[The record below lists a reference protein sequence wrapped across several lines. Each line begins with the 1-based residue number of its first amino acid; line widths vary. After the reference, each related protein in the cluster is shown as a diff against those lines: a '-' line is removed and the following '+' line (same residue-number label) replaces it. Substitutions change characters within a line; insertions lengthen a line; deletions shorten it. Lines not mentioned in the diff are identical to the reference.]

1 MSNLLAVLNVLYPFY
16 QHENKKSSLDFQEN
30 SVRTS
35 QIDAMPWINV
45 CLKTSK
51 TILIIQ
57 QAVLKAINTFSL
69 FII

>member
-1 MSNLLAVLNVLYPFY
+1 MSNSLAVLHLFYPFY

-35 QIDAMPWINV
+35 QIEAVQWIPV

-51 TILIIQ
+51 TIVIIQ